1 MTEKLENLAAAAQSL
16 DDELSNATNG
26 PGVPPTSEELPLDSE
41 AKEWAMVAYAIGQAA
56 GQFAPKL
63 KQIYS
68 EEACLAW
75 GHTVVP
81 VAQKYDVK
89 GIGRFPEVALIL
101 STLAFAYPTYMEIK
115 AITSAIEME
124 AKKAAQQKPVPATNE
139 PPEKV

>member
-1 MTEKLENLAAAAQSL
+1 MTEKLESLGAAANSL
-16 DDELSNATNG
+16 DDELNASAG
-26 PGVPPTSEELPLDSE
+26 GGGAVPDAVELPLDSE

-101 STLAFAYPTYMEIK
+101 STLAFAYPTYVEIR
-115 AITSAIEME
+115 AIASAIEME
-124 AKKAAQQKPVPATNE
+124 AKKAAQQKPVPASNE
-139 PPEKV
+139 SPAKA